1 MQKPTR
7 ALSHPD
13 KIMNPIESWKKGSCL
28 KKCGYHWV
36 RFMAV
41 LSPIVWLSLLLA
53 FQFVVQDHILS
64 VPGEEWELTAQ
75 VRDTITGSETYENI
89 GTVADI
95 FDWLEQDVIPT
106 LVPKSSD
113 VQMRNAHAHFI
124 RTAPGFQDTP
134 VNTINGILSL
144 VEDKILIR
152 QVRTTSMSHGQK
164 NDIYG
169 KRIESNLCTDATSCP
184 DHFSHIYTAFSEM
197 PPACSHIVDNK
208 VDLSYVASSIS
219 MNTGSVMASGRSYSG
234 NGFVEVIDGGLYTNT
249 NINANANG
257 NTEYLMKTMKPPHAE
272 HNSTREPITNKTY
285 GEINLKSVFVQYDKS
300 LAQTHQCALAKIR
313 GIKNSGWVDEL
324 TRAIFVEYC
333 VSPYWSV
340 IPHKVNRNMSA
351 TRRWERKSDEFCEY
365 QTVHDDKTLIY
376 SHTGSGVCHL
386 QESVGACHRVV
397 FEHNRYGRVT
407 STQAVMTSRADSE
420 PGDLEQ
426 KGWLLQIVGITGLV
440 LTCIIE
446 ITELLYSLT
455 SKERQAAY
463 MKPSSL
469 FWNLLTFITILGLIM
484 TLVHFPFHHQPFSPA
499 SLQYNAHQDEGK
511 GWQPIYTQFDVLEQL
526 EQTRFWFAITS
537 LFWWMKGIEYFGV
550 FPALQLPVIAIWYS
564 MSTVVS
570 FFAFFGMLLVGAS
583 MCFRFL
589 FGTSSNAFSDITSSI
604 MSMLLASIGEFRTEE
619 VMVDYRKSNAEFWML
634 MWAIVMSFI
643 VLTMFVAIID
653 QGYQDAK
660 ASLEEHPITGGL
672 VLVRFINGHV
682 ASEMLE
688 ENGKKKSKKKIK
700 QYFQGKIIQVNIDGT
715 FDIAFRNDVSE
726 TSGLAKTWN
735 PTEEEWDISKN
746 EDDWAK
752 VIKRGVMQSA
762 LVFIPKRE
770 NGSILTLLLTQ
781 WVDKLF
787 HYTAIAKKTAKEVR
801 NSIVHITETG
811 KDVTK
816 AGAVNEKT
824 KTAEVKKSE
833 GKFFD
838 TSKVVPIKGDKEV

>member
-1 MQKPTR
+1 
-7 ALSHPD
+7 
-13 KIMNPIESWKKGSCL
+13 
-28 KKCGYHWV
+28 
-36 RFMAV
+36 
-41 LSPIVWLSLLLA
+41 
-53 FQFVVQDHILS
+53 
-64 VPGEEWELTAQ
+64 
-75 VRDTITGSETYENI
+75 
-89 GTVADI
+89 
-95 FDWLEQDVIPT
+95 
-106 LVPKSSD
+106 
-113 VQMRNAHAHFI
+113 
-124 RTAPGFQDTP
+124 
-134 VNTINGILSL
+134 
-144 VEDKILIR
+144 
-152 QVRTTSMSHGQK
+152 
-164 NDIYG
+164 
-169 KRIESNLCTDATSCP
+169 
-184 DHFSHIYTAFSEM
+184 
-197 PPACSHIVDNK
+197 
-208 VDLSYVASSIS
+208 
-219 MNTGSVMASGRSYSG
+219 
-234 NGFVEVIDGGLYTNT
+234 
-249 NINANANG
+249 
-257 NTEYLMKTMKPPHAE
+257 
-272 HNSTREPITNKTY
+272 
-285 GEINLKSVFVQYDKS
+285 
-300 LAQTHQCALAKIR
+300 
-313 GIKNSGWVDEL
+313 
-324 TRAIFVEYC
+324 
-333 VSPYWSV
+333 
-340 IPHKVNRNMSA
+340 
-351 TRRWERKSDEFCEY
+351 
-365 QTVHDDKTLIY
+365 
-376 SHTGSGVCHL
+376 
-386 QESVGACHRVV
+386 
-397 FEHNRYGRVT
+397 
-407 STQAVMTSRADSE
+407 MTSRADSE

-752 VIKRGVMQSA
+752 VIKRGVIQSA

-816 AGAVNEKT
+816 AGAVSEKT